1 MSHFLIKFFYYWVLP
16 PGCIIAV
23 LALLTRLA
31 RGRHLLRTTRMN
43 TGDVAQHCGYG
54 DLPAFS
60 KAFRRKYGL
69 SPGEWRNEAAR
80 D

>member
-1 MSHFLIKFFYYWVLP
+1 
-16 PGCIIAV
+16 
-23 LALLTRLA
+23 
-31 RGRHLLRTTRMN
+31 MN

-60 KAFRRKYGL
+60 KAFRREYGL